1 MLHDRNI
8 AFFIDV
14 DNAVMESV
22 HYQNVIGQLR
32 EMGEIV
38 YGAVYGV
45 SERKH
50 KQVIEDAKNCGYAI
64 HLQMRNRRRVRK
76 VFDSRIFVDVADL
89 VAGNP
94 LVDTVAVVSAP
105 DDLVY
110 LFSHLHRKGKMVVST
125 DNLDEASASLA
136 DATVDLGK
144 VHTVKLPANKA
155 KTPKKEQQPAP
166 VQSQPA
172 ENVQEDRTT
181 ALLREIERL
190 RQDYD
195 APSEQPISQPS
206 QSDVASL
213 EQTQKL
219 MKEIASLQQETP
231 VQSQPETV
239 SVEAQTA
246 VEDTAVSEEQHTPV
260 TNDDGDLIKKIEDL
274 RQSNGG
280 DSDDLVAE
288 IKKLLDGL
296 E

>member
-1 MLHDRNI
+1 
-8 AFFIDV
+8 
-14 DNAVMESV
+14 
-22 HYQNVIGQLR
+22 
-32 EMGEIV
+32 
-38 YGAVYGV
+38 
-45 SERKH
+45 
-50 KQVIEDAKNCGYAI
+50 
-64 HLQMRNRRRVRK
+64 
-76 VFDSRIFVDVADL
+76 
-89 VAGNP
+89 
-94 LVDTVAVVSAP
+94 
-105 DDLVY
+105 
-110 LFSHLHRKGKMVVST
+110 
-125 DNLDEASASLA
+125 
-136 DATVDLGK
+136 
-144 VHTVKLPANKA
+144 
-155 KTPKKEQQPAP
+155 
-166 VQSQPA
+166 
-172 ENVQEDRTT
+172 
-181 ALLREIERL
+181 
-190 RQDYD
+190 YD

-260 TNDDGDLIKKIEDL
+260 TNDDGDIIKKIEDL